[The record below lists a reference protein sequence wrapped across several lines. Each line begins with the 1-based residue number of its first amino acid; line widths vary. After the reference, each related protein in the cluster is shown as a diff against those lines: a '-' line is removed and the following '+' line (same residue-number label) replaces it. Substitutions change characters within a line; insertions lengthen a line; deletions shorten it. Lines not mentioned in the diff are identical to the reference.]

1 MHTTSR
7 KTLAA
12 AAVPLLVLTT
22 VVNLASCGTVLYPER
37 HNQPP
42 GRIDPGVAV
51 LDAVGLLF
59 FIIPGVIAFAVD
71 FSNNS
76 IYLPHSSSSRE
87 DKGQKYSRLP
97 LGGKPDLAALENIIR
112 AQTGKTVNLRQ
123 ADVQVVTLNSAD
135 DLEAEF
141 ALHDVGNRVAQA
153 K

>member
-1 MHTTSR
+1 MHNPR

-51 LDAVGLLF
+51 LDAVGLFF

-76 IYLPHSSSSRE
+76 IYLPRGSSSRE
-87 DKGQKYSRLP
+87 DKGQKYSKLP
-97 LGGKPDLAALENIIR
+97 VSGKPGLATLENIIR
-112 AQTGKTVNLRQ
+112 AQTGKAVNLRQ
-123 ADVQVVTLNSAD
+123 ADVQVLRLKSAA
-135 DLEAEF
+135 DLESEF
-141 ALHDVGNRVAQA
+141 ALYGADNRVAQA